1 MAAFFVW
8 IVVQFIVKSPV
19 LFRLNHAT
27 SVSAFG
33 VLLHPYPSEGG

>member
-8 IVVQFIVKSPV
+8 IVVQFVVKSPV
-19 LFRLNHAT
+19 LFRLNPAT

-33 VLLHPYPSEGG
+33 ALLYPYPSEDG